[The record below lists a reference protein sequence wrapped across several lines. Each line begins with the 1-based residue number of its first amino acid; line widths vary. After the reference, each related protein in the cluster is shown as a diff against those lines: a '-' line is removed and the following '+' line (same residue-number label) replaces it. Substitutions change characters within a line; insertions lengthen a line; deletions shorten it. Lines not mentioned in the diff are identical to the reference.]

1 MRTTILGLAFAA
13 AAVLPA
19 RASAQWKQIG
29 KTSNGNP
36 VFVDPHSVKTVD
48 GIVHARIRVLFEPP
62 VKAQNG
68 TWVSSQTA
76 AMVNC
81 STSRIAAKENT
92 YYADARGSKVVSH
105 TVNKLPGFGPAL
117 EGSMAYV
124 AVEYLCKKK

>member
-1 MRTTILGLAFAA
+1 MPTRIFALTLAA
-13 AAVLPA
+13 AAFLPA

-36 VFVDPHSVKTVD
+36 VFIAPRSVKTVD
-48 GIVHARIRVLFEPP
+48 GVVHARVRVLFEPP
-62 VKAQNG
+62 VKTPQG
-68 TWVSSQTA
+68 MWVSSQTA

-92 YYADARGSKVVSH
+92 YYADARGVKVVSH

-117 EGSMAYV
+117 EGSMAFI